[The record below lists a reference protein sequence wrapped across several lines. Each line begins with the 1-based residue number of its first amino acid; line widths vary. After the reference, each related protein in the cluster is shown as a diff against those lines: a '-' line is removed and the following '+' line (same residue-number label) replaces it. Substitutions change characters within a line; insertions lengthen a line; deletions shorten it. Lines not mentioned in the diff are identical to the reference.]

1 MNFSSEK
8 TADRLVTGISQL
20 ATPLGAGPK
29 HGAGMSDLLVIEGAA
44 LAIADGRFL
53 WVGRAADWSGEAA
66 ATVDL
71 GGRAVVPGLVDPH
84 THAVWA
90 GDRLADFDAR
100 TSGRSYEEILAAGGG
115 IRSTIRATAAASL
128 DELLELTRPRIAAL
142 IASGATTV
150 EVKSGYGF
158 SVKAELKMLEAIRSL
173 ARDEA
178 SPPTSQNRDVGHPTV
193 RGQAR
198 IVPTLL
204 IHIPPADAAERASYV
219 DGVIGELIPQ
229 AARCG
234 LAAAVDVFVER
245 EAFSVEEAERI
256 LTCAQEHRL
265 AIKLHAEQFH
275 SFGGL
280 ELALRMGALS
290 VDHLEA
296 CTPAQYASFAGAKTI
311 ATVLP
316 GVSLHLGLP
325 AAPGRALIDAG
336 AAVAVGTDLNPGSSP
351 LFSTSAALALAV
363 RLNGL
368 TAKEAL
374 VAGTVNAASALGLKD
389 AGRIEAGERADF
401 LVLEDRDWRSLV
413 YTLGANPVRETWIGG
428 VRIGGLKA

>member
-1 MNFSSEK
+1 MN
-8 TADRLVTGISQL
+8 ADLLVTGISQL

-29 HGAGMSDLLVIEGAA
+29 HGAEMSSVSVTEHA
-44 LAIADGRFL
+44 AIAITDGRFV
-53 WVGRAADWSGEAA
+53 WTGRESDWSGEAA
-66 ATVDL
+66 STVDL

-100 TSGRSYEEILAAGGG
+100 TSGQTYEEILSAGGG

-128 DELLELTRPRIAAL
+128 DELMELARPRIAAL
-142 IASGATTV
+142 VTSGATV
-150 EVKSGYGF
+150 IEVKSGYGF
-158 SVKAELKMLEAIRSL
+158 SVDAELKMLEAIAAL
-173 ARDEA
+173 ANTTR
-178 SPPTSQNRDVGHPTV
+178 
-193 RGQAR
+193 AR

-204 IHIPPADAAERASYV
+204 IHVPPANAGERASYV
-219 DGVIGELIPQ
+219 CGVVDELIPEV
-229 AARCG
+229 ARRG
-234 LAAAVDVFVER
+234 LAVAVDVFVER
-245 EAFSVEEAERI
+245 EAFSAAEAEKI
-256 LTCAQEHRL
+256 LTCAKENEFG
-265 AIKLHAEQFH
+265 IKLHAEQFH
-275 SFGGL
+275 SVGGV

-296 CTPAQYASFAGAKTI
+296 CTPAQYALFAGAKTI

-325 AAPGRALIDAG
+325 PAPGRRLIDGG

-351 LFSTSAALALAV
+351 LFSISAALALAV

-368 TAKEAL
+368 TAREAL
-374 VAGTVNAASALGLKD
+374 VAGTVNAASALGLDD
-389 AGRIEAGERADF
+389 AGRIAVGARADF

-413 YTLGANPVRETWIGG
+413 YTLGANAVRETWISG
-428 VRIGGLKA
+428 VRIAGEKA